1 MSSRTLYRLSG
12 ISLLIGSLFLIAG
25 NIPFIFLGS
34 DEITPVTSASGI
46 AIRVFSDLLILIG
59 AMLIVSGFSGI
70 YARFAGRSGIVGLI
84 GFTCTF
90 FFFLIMI
97 ASLPI
102 FALVVPSLAARGLLN
117 GVPLPLSLF
126 ILEGLGLLLGLVGGI
141 LLGIAVLRATVLPR
155 WTGVLLI
162 IGSLLNLGIFL
173 EFDPLAHV
181 GGLLFAAGLALLVIG
196 MWSKQPTTVEASLA
210 PTEVRA

>member
-1 MSSRTLYRLSG
+1 
-12 ISLLIGSLFLIAG
+12 
-25 NIPFIFLGS
+25 
-34 DEITPVTSASGI
+34 
-46 AIRVFSDLLILIG
+46 
-59 AMLIVSGFSGI
+59 LIVSGFSGI

-90 FFFLIMI
+90 LFFLIMI

-155 WTGVLLI
+155 WAGVLLI

-181 GGLLFAAGLALLVIG
+181 GGLLFAAGLARLVIG